1 MSYHWFK
8 KMLLSTS
15 ILILSSSSLG
25 LATHTVEAKD
35 NLNGEKPTTN
45 LNHNITSPSVNSEM
59 NNNETGTP
67 HESNQT
73 GNEGTG
79 SNSRDANPDSNN
91 VKPDSNNQNPS
102 TDSKPDPNN
111 QNPSPN
117 PKPDPDN
124 PKPKPDP
131 KPDPDKPKPN
141 PDPKP
146 DPDNPKPNP
155 DPKPDPNKPNPDP
168 KPDPDKP
175 KPNPNPKPDPNKPNP
190 NPSPDPDQ
198 PGDSNHSGGSK
209 NGGTWN
215 PNASDGSNQGQW
227 QPNGNQGNS
236 QNPTGNDFVSQR
248 FLALA
253 NGAYKY
259 NPYILNQI
267 NKLGKDYGE
276 VTDEDIYNIIRKQN
290 FSGNAYLNGL
300 QQQSNY
306 FRFQYFNPLKS
317 ERYYRNLDEQVLAL
331 ITGEIGSMPDLKK
344 PEDKPDSKQRSFEPH
359 EKDDFTVVKKQEDNK
374 KSASTAYSKSWLA
387 IVCSMMVVFSIML
400 FLFVKRNK
408 KKIKTNHSDDNPC
421 VIRFFYYGI
430 KM

>member
-102 TDSKPDPNN
+102 PDSKPDPD
-111 QNPSPN
+111 NPKPKPD
-117 PKPDPDN
+117 PKPDPDK

-146 DPDNPKPNP
+146 DPD
-155 DPKPDPNKPNPDP
+155 
-168 KPDPDKP
+168 
-175 KPNPNPKPDPNKPNP
+175 KPNP

-209 NGGTWN
+209 NGGTWH

-408 KKIKTNHSDDNPC
+408 KKNKNESQ
-421 VIRFFYYGI
+421 RR
-430 KM
+430 

>member
-1 MSYHWFK
+1 MSYDWFK

-15 ILILSSSSLG
+15 MLILSSSSLG

-45 LNHNITSPSVNSEM
+45 LNHNVTSPSVNSEM

-67 HESNQT
+67 HESNQA

-102 TDSKPDPNN
+102 PD
-111 QNPSPN
+111 
-117 PKPDPDN
+117 
-124 PKPKPDP
+124 
-131 KPDPDKPKPN
+131 
-141 PDPKP
+141 
-146 DPDNPKPNP
+146 
-155 DPKPDPNKPNPDP
+155 
-168 KPDPDKP
+168 
-175 KPNPNPKPDPNKPNP
+175 PNPNPKPDPNKPNP
-190 NPSPDPDQ
+190 NPSPNPNQ

-236 QNPTGNDFVSQR
+236 QNHTGNDFVSQR

-387 IVCSMMVVFSIML
+387 IVCSMIVVFSIML

-408 KKIKTNHSDDNPC
+408 KKNKNESQ
-421 VIRFFYYGI
+421 RR
-430 KM
+430 

>member
-45 LNHNITSPSVNSEM
+45 LNHNVTSPSVNSEI

-73 GNEGTG
+73 GNEGTN

-102 TDSKPDPNN
+102 SDSKPDPNN
-111 QNPSPN
+111 PN
-117 PKPDPDN
+117 PGPN
-124 PKPKPDP
+124 P

-141 PDPKP
+141 PDP
-146 DPDNPKPNP
+146 DS
-155 DPKPDPNKPNPDP
+155 

-190 NPSPDPDQ
+190 NPSPDPNQ

-267 NKLGKDYGE
+267 NQLGKEFGE

-408 KKIKTNHSDDNPC
+408 KKNKNESQ
-421 VIRFFYYGI
+421 RR
-430 KM
+430 

>member
-131 KPDPDKPKPN
+131 KPDPDKPK
-141 PDPKP
+141 
-146 DPDNPKPNP
+146 
-155 DPKPDPNKPNPDP
+155 
-168 KPDPDKP
+168 
-175 KPNPNPKPDPNKPNP
+175 PNPKPDPNKPNP

-408 KKIKTNHSDDNPC
+408 KKNKNESQ
-421 VIRFFYYGI
+421 RR
-430 KM
+430 

>member
-79 SNSRDANPDSNN
+79 SNSRDANPDSIN

-408 KKIKTNHSDDNPC
+408 KKNKNESQ
-421 VIRFFYYGI
+421 RR
-430 KM
+430 

>member
-1 MSYHWFK
+1 MSYDWFK

-15 ILILSSSSLG
+15 MLILSSSSLG

-45 LNHNITSPSVNSEM
+45 LNHNVTSPSVNSEM

-67 HESNQT
+67 HESNQA

-102 TDSKPDPNN
+102 PDSKPDPNN
-111 QNPSPN
+111 PNPGPN
-117 PKPDPDN
+117 PKPDPDK
-124 PKPKPDP
+124 PKPNPEPKPDPDKPKPNPEPKPDPDKPKPNPDP

-146 DPDNPKPNP
+146 DP
-155 DPKPDPNKPNPDP
+155 
-168 KPDPDKP
+168 
-175 KPNPNPKPDPNKPNP
+175 NPNPKPDPNKPNP
-190 NPSPDPDQ
+190 NPSPNPNQ
-198 PGDSNHSGGSK
+198 PGDSNYSGGSK

-236 QNPTGNDFVSQR
+236 QNHTGNDFVSQR

-387 IVCSMMVVFSIML
+387 IVCSMIVVFSIML

-408 KKIKTNHSDDNPC
+408 KKNKNESQ
-421 VIRFFYYGI
+421 RR
-430 KM
+430 

>member
-8 KMLLSTS
+8 KMLLSTNM
-15 ILILSSSSLG
+15 LILSSSSSLG

-45 LNHNITSPSVNSEM
+45 LNHNVTSPSVNSEM

-67 HESNQT
+67 HESNQA

-102 TDSKPDPNN
+102 PDSKPDPNN
-111 QNPSPN
+111 PNPGPN
-117 PKPDPDN
+117 PKPDPDK
-124 PKPKPDP
+124 PKPNPDP

-146 DPDNPKPNP
+146 DPN
-155 DPKPDPNKPNPDP
+155 
-168 KPDPDKP
+168 
-175 KPNPNPKPDPNKPNP
+175 PNPNPKPDPNKPNP
-190 NPSPDPDQ
+190 NPSPNPNQ
-198 PGDSNHSGGSK
+198 PGDSNQSGGSK

-267 NKLGKDYGE
+267 NQLGKEYGE

-408 KKIKTNHSDDNPC
+408 KKNKNESQ
-421 VIRFFYYGI
+421 RR
-430 KM
+430 

>member
-102 TDSKPDPNN
+102 TDPKPDPNN

-408 KKIKTNHSDDNPC
+408 KKNKNESQ
-421 VIRFFYYGI
+421 RR
-430 KM
+430 

>member
-1 MSYHWFK
+1 MSYDWFK

-15 ILILSSSSLG
+15 MLILSSSSLG

-45 LNHNITSPSVNSEM
+45 LNHNVTSPSVNSEM

-67 HESNQT
+67 HESNQA

-102 TDSKPDPNN
+102 PDSKPDPNN
-111 QNPSPN
+111 PNPGPN
-117 PKPDPDN
+117 PKPDPDK
-124 PKPKPDP
+124 PKPNPEPKPDPDKPKPNPEPKPDPDKPKPNPDP

-146 DPDNPKPNP
+146 DP
-155 DPKPDPNKPNPDP
+155 
-168 KPDPDKP
+168 
-175 KPNPNPKPDPNKPNP
+175 NPNPKPDPNKPNP
-190 NPSPDPDQ
+190 NPSLNPNQ

-236 QNPTGNDFVSQR
+236 QNHTGNDFVSQR

-387 IVCSMMVVFSIML
+387 IVCSMIVVFSIML

-408 KKIKTNHSDDNPC
+408 KKNKNESQ
-421 VIRFFYYGI
+421 RR
-430 KM
+430 

>member
-102 TDSKPDPNN
+102 TDSKPDP
-111 QNPSPN
+111 
-117 PKPDPDN
+117 DN

-131 KPDPDKPKPN
+131 KPDPDKP
-141 PDPKP
+141 
-146 DPDNPKPNP
+146 
-155 DPKPDPNKPNPDP
+155 KPNPDP

-408 KKIKTNHSDDNPC
+408 KKNKNESQ
-421 VIRFFYYGI
+421 RR
-430 KM
+430 

>member
-1 MSYHWFK
+1 MSREMSYDWFK

-15 ILILSSSSLG
+15 MLILSSSSLG

-45 LNHNITSPSVNSEM
+45 LNHNVTSPSVNSEM

-67 HESNQT
+67 HESNQA

-102 TDSKPDPNN
+102 PDSKPDPNN
-111 QNPSPN
+111 PNPGPN
-117 PKPDPDN
+117 PKPDPDK
-124 PKPKPDP
+124 PKPNPEPKPDPDKPKPNPEPKPDPDKPKPNPDP

-146 DPDNPKPNP
+146 DP
-155 DPKPDPNKPNPDP
+155 
-168 KPDPDKP
+168 
-175 KPNPNPKPDPNKPNP
+175 NPNPKPDPNKPNP
-190 NPSPDPDQ
+190 NPSPNPNQ

-236 QNPTGNDFVSQR
+236 QNHTGNDFVSQR

-387 IVCSMMVVFSIML
+387 IVCSMIVVFSIML

-408 KKIKTNHSDDNPC
+408 KKNKNESQ
-421 VIRFFYYGI
+421 RR
-430 KM
+430 

>member
-131 KPDPDKPKPN
+131 KPDPDK
-141 PDPKP
+141 
-146 DPDNPKPNP
+146 PKPNP

-408 KKIKTNHSDDNPC
+408 KKNKNESQ
-421 VIRFFYYGI
+421 RR
-430 KM
+430 

>member
-155 DPKPDPNKPNPDP
+155 NPKPDPNKPNPDP

-408 KKIKTNHSDDNPC
+408 KKNKNESQ
-421 VIRFFYYGI
+421 RR
-430 KM
+430 

>member
-25 LATHTVEAKD
+25 LATQTVEAKD

-45 LNHNITSPSVNSEM
+45 LNHNVTSPSVNSEI

-73 GNEGTG
+73 GNEGTD

-102 TDSKPDPNN
+102 PDSKPDPNN
-111 QNPSPN
+111 PNPGPN
-117 PKPDPDN
+117 PKPDPDKPKPNPEPKPDPDN

-131 KPDPDKPKPN
+131 KPDPDKP
-141 PDPKP
+141 
-146 DPDNPKPNP
+146 
-155 DPKPDPNKPNPDP
+155 
-168 KPDPDKP
+168 DPDKP
-175 KPNPNPKPDPNKPNP
+175 KPNPNPSPDPN
-190 NPSPDPDQ
+190 Q

-267 NKLGKDYGE
+267 NKLGKEFGE

-408 KKIKTNHSDDNPC
+408 KKNKNESQ
-421 VIRFFYYGI
+421 RR
-430 KM
+430 

>member
-111 QNPSPN
+111 QNPNPN

-124 PKPKPDP
+124 PKPK
-131 KPDPDKPKPN
+131 

-408 KKIKTNHSDDNPC
+408 KKNKNESQ
-421 VIRFFYYGI
+421 RR
-430 KM
+430 

>member
-15 ILILSSSSLG
+15 MLILSSSSLG

-35 NLNGEKPTTN
+35 NLNGEKSTTN
-45 LNHNITSPSVNSEM
+45 LNHNVTSPSVNSEM

-67 HESNQT
+67 HESNQA

-102 TDSKPDPNN
+102 PDSKPDPNN
-111 QNPSPN
+111 PNPGPN
-117 PKPDPDN
+117 PKPDPDK
-124 PKPKPDP
+124 PKPNPEPKPDPDKPKPNPDP

-146 DPDNPKPNP
+146 DPN
-155 DPKPDPNKPNPDP
+155 
-168 KPDPDKP
+168 
-175 KPNPNPKPDPNKPNP
+175 PNPNPKPDPNKPNP
-190 NPSPDPDQ
+190 NPSPNPNQ
-198 PGDSNHSGGSK
+198 PGDSNQSGGSK

-267 NKLGKDYGE
+267 NQLGKEYGE

-408 KKIKTNHSDDNPC
+408 KKNKNESQ
-421 VIRFFYYGI
+421 RR
-430 KM
+430 

>member
-141 PDPKP
+141 SDPKP

-408 KKIKTNHSDDNPC
+408 KKNKNESQ
-421 VIRFFYYGI
+421 RR
-430 KM
+430 

>member
-141 PDPKP
+141 P
-146 DPDNPKPNP
+146 
-155 DPKPDPNKPNPDP
+155 
-168 KPDPDKP
+168 
-175 KPNPNPKPDPNKPNP
+175 NPKPDPNKPNP

-198 PGDSNHSGGSK
+198 PRDSNHSGGSK

-408 KKIKTNHSDDNPC
+408 KKNKNESQ
-421 VIRFFYYGI
+421 RR
-430 KM
+430 

>member
-102 TDSKPDPNN
+102 PDSKPDPNN

-117 PKPDPDN
+117 PKPDPD
-124 PKPKPDP
+124 
-131 KPDPDKPKPN
+131 KPKPN

-146 DPDNPKPNP
+146 DPYNP
-155 DPKPDPNKPNPDP
+155 KPNPDP

-175 KPNPNPKPDPNKPNP
+175 KPNP

-209 NGGTWN
+209 NGGTWH

-359 EKDDFTVVKKQEDNK
+359 EKDDFSVVKKQEDNK

-408 KKIKTNHSDDNPC
+408 KKNKNESQ
-421 VIRFFYYGI
+421 RR
-430 KM
+430 

>member
-102 TDSKPDPNN
+102 TD
-111 QNPSPN
+111 
-117 PKPDPDN
+117 
-124 PKPKPDP
+124 P
-131 KPDPDKPKPN
+131 KPDPDKP
-141 PDPKP
+141 
-146 DPDNPKPNP
+146 
-155 DPKPDPNKPNPDP
+155 KPNPDP

-408 KKIKTNHSDDNPC
+408 KKNKNESQ
-421 VIRFFYYGI
+421 RR
-430 KM
+430 

>member
-73 GNEGTG
+73 GNERTG

-124 PKPKPDP
+124 PKPK
-131 KPDPDKPKPN
+131 
-141 PDPKP
+141 
-146 DPDNPKPNP
+146 
-155 DPKPDPNKPNPDP
+155 PDP

-408 KKIKTNHSDDNPC
+408 KKNKNESQ
-421 VIRFFYYGI
+421 RR
-430 KM
+430 

>member
-146 DPDNPKPNP
+146 DPDNPKPN
-155 DPKPDPNKPNPDP
+155 
-168 KPDPDKP
+168 
-175 KPNPNPKPDPNKPNP
+175 PDPNKPNP

-408 KKIKTNHSDDNPC
+408 KKNKNESQ
-421 VIRFFYYGI
+421 RR
-430 KM
+430 

>member
-67 HESNQT
+67 HKSNQT
-73 GNEGTG
+73 GNEETG

-102 TDSKPDPNN
+102 PDSKPDSNN

-117 PKPDPDN
+117 PKPNPDN

-146 DPDNPKPNP
+146 DPDNP
-155 DPKPDPNKPNPDP
+155 
-168 KPDPDKP
+168 
-175 KPNPNPKPDPNKPNP
+175 KPNP

-236 QNPTGNDFVSQR
+236 QNTTGNDFVSQR

-344 PEDKPDSKQRSFEPH
+344 PEDKPDSKHRSFEPH

-408 KKIKTNHSDDNPC
+408 KKNKNESQ
-421 VIRFFYYGI
+421 RR
-430 KM
+430 

>member
-141 PDPKP
+141 P
-146 DPDNPKPNP
+146 
-155 DPKPDPNKPNPDP
+155 
-168 KPDPDKP
+168 
-175 KPNPNPKPDPNKPNP
+175 NPKPDPNKPNP
-190 NPSPDPDQ
+190 NPLPDPDQ

-408 KKIKTNHSDDNPC
+408 KKNKNESQ
-421 VIRFFYYGI
+421 RR
-430 KM
+430 

>member
-141 PDPKP
+141 PNPKP
-146 DPDNPKPNP
+146 D
-155 DPKPDPNKPNPDP
+155 
-168 KPDPDKP
+168 
-175 KPNPNPKPDPNKPNP
+175 PDPNKPNP

-408 KKIKTNHSDDNPC
+408 KKNKNESQ
-421 VIRFFYYGI
+421 RR
-430 KM
+430 

>member
-45 LNHNITSPSVNSEM
+45 LNHNVTSPSVNSEI

-73 GNEGTG
+73 GNEGTN

-102 TDSKPDPNN
+102 SDSKPDPNN
-111 QNPSPN
+111 PN
-117 PKPDPDN
+117 PGPN
-124 PKPKPDP
+124 P

-141 PDPKP
+141 
-146 DPDNPKPNP
+146 
-155 DPKPDPNKPNPDP
+155 PNPDP

-190 NPSPDPDQ
+190 NPSPDPNQ

-267 NKLGKDYGE
+267 NQLGKEFGE

-408 KKIKTNHSDDNPC
+408 KKNKNESQ
-421 VIRFFYYGI
+421 RR
-430 KM
+430 

>member
-25 LATHTVEAKD
+25 LATYTVEAKD

-111 QNPSPN
+111 QNPSP
-117 PKPDPDN
+117 
-124 PKPKPDP
+124 KPKPDP
-131 KPDPDKPKPN
+131 KPDPDKP
-141 PDPKP
+141 
-146 DPDNPKPNP
+146 
-155 DPKPDPNKPNPDP
+155 KPNPDP

-198 PGDSNHSGGSK
+198 HGDSNHSGGSK

-408 KKIKTNHSDDNPC
+408 KKNKNESQ
-421 VIRFFYYGI
+421 RR
-430 KM
+430 

>member
-45 LNHNITSPSVNSEM
+45 LNHNVTSPSVNSEI

-73 GNEGTG
+73 GNEGTN

-102 TDSKPDPNN
+102 SDSKPDPNN
-111 QNPSPN
+111 PNPGPN
-117 PKPDPDN
+117 PKPDPD
-124 PKPKPDP
+124 
-131 KPDPDKPKPN
+131 KPN
-141 PDPKP
+141 P
-146 DPDNPKPNP
+146 NP
-155 DPKPDPNKPNPDP
+155 DPDP

-190 NPSPDPDQ
+190 NPSPDPNQ

-267 NKLGKDYGE
+267 NQLGKEFGE

-408 KKIKTNHSDDNPC
+408 KKNKNESQ
-421 VIRFFYYGI
+421 RR
-430 KM
+430 

>member
-15 ILILSSSSLG
+15 ILILSSSSSLG
-25 LATHTVEAKD
+25 LATHTVEAKY

-102 TDSKPDPNN
+102 PDSKPDPNN
-111 QNPSPN
+111 PNPGPD

-131 KPDPDKPKPN
+131 KPDPDKPKPDPDKPKPN
-141 PDPKP
+141 PDTKP
-146 DPDNPKPNP
+146 DPDKPKPNP
-155 DPKPDPNKPNPDP
+155 DPKPDPDT
-168 KPDPDKP
+168 KPDPD
-175 KPNPNPKPDPNKPNP
+175 KPNP
-190 NPSPDPDQ
+190 NPSPNPNQ

-236 QNPTGNDFVSQR
+236 QNPTGNDFLSQR

-408 KKIKTNHSDDNPC
+408 KKNKNESQ
-421 VIRFFYYGI
+421 RR
-430 KM
+430 

>member
-1 MSYHWFK
+1 MSYDWFK

-15 ILILSSSSLG
+15 MLILSSSSLG

-45 LNHNITSPSVNSEM
+45 LNHNVTSPSVNSEM

-67 HESNQT
+67 HESNQA

-102 TDSKPDPNN
+102 PDSKPDPNN
-111 QNPSPN
+111 PNPGPN
-117 PKPDPDN
+117 PKPDPDK

-146 DPDNPKPNP
+146 DP
-155 DPKPDPNKPNPDP
+155 
-168 KPDPDKP
+168 
-175 KPNPNPKPDPNKPNP
+175 NPNPKPDPNKPNP
-190 NPSPDPDQ
+190 NPSPNPNQ

-236 QNPTGNDFVSQR
+236 QNHTGNDFVSQR

-387 IVCSMMVVFSIML
+387 IVCSMIVVFSIML

-408 KKIKTNHSDDNPC
+408 KKNKNESQ
-421 VIRFFYYGI
+421 RR
-430 KM
+430 

>member
-124 PKPKPDP
+124 PKPNPDP

-141 PDPKP
+141 
-146 DPDNPKPNP
+146 
-155 DPKPDPNKPNPDP
+155 
-168 KPDPDKP
+168 
-175 KPNPNPKPDPNKPNP
+175 PNPNPKPDPNKPNP

-408 KKIKTNHSDDNPC
+408 KKNKNESQ
-421 VIRFFYYGI
+421 RR
-430 KM
+430 

>member
-15 ILILSSSSLG
+15 MLILSSSSIG

-45 LNHNITSPSVNSEM
+45 LNHNVTSPSVNSEM

-73 GNEGTG
+73 GDEGTG

-91 VKPDSNNQNPS
+91 VKPDSNN
-102 TDSKPDPNN
+102 
-111 QNPSPN
+111 PN
-117 PKPDPDN
+117 PG
-124 PKPKPDP
+124 
-131 KPDPDKPKPN
+131 PN
-141 PDPKP
+141 
-146 DPDNPKPNP
+146 
-155 DPKPDPNKPNPDP
+155 P

-175 KPNPNPKPDPNKPNP
+175 KPNPNPKPDPDKPKPNPEPKPDPNKPNP
-190 NPSPDPDQ
+190 SPNPNQ

-227 QPNGNQGNS
+227 QPNGNQRNL

-267 NKLGKDYGE
+267 NQLGKEYGE

-408 KKIKTNHSDDNPC
+408 KKNKNESQ
-421 VIRFFYYGI
+421 RR
-430 KM
+430 

>member
-141 PDPKP
+141 P
-146 DPDNPKPNP
+146 
-155 DPKPDPNKPNPDP
+155 
-168 KPDPDKP
+168 
-175 KPNPNPKPDPNKPNP
+175 NPKPDPNKPNP

-198 PGDSNHSGGSK
+198 HGDSNHSGGSK

-215 PNASDGSNQGQW
+215 PNDSDGSNQGQW

-408 KKIKTNHSDDNPC
+408 KKNKNESQ
-421 VIRFFYYGI
+421 RR
-430 KM
+430 

>member
-15 ILILSSSSLG
+15 MLILSSSSIG

-45 LNHNITSPSVNSEM
+45 LNHNVTSPSVNSEM

-73 GNEGTG
+73 GDEGTG

-91 VKPDSNNQNPS
+91 VKPDSNN
-102 TDSKPDPNN
+102 
-111 QNPSPN
+111 PN
-117 PKPDPDN
+117 PG
-124 PKPKPDP
+124 
-131 KPDPDKPKPN
+131 PN
-141 PDPKP
+141 
-146 DPDNPKPNP
+146 
-155 DPKPDPNKPNPDP
+155 P

-175 KPNPNPKPDPNKPNP
+175 KPNPNPKPDPDKPKPNPEPKPDPDEPKPNPDPKPDPDKPKPNPEPKPDPNPNPKPDPNKPNP
-190 NPSPDPDQ
+190 SPNPNQ

-227 QPNGNQGNS
+227 QPNGNQRNL

-267 NKLGKDYGE
+267 NQLGKEYGE

-408 KKIKTNHSDDNPC
+408 KKNKNESQ
-421 VIRFFYYGI
+421 RR
-430 KM
+430 

>member
-15 ILILSSSSLG
+15 MLILSSSSSSLG

-45 LNHNITSPSVNSEM
+45 LNHNVTSPSVNSEM

-67 HESNQT
+67 HESNQA

-102 TDSKPDPNN
+102 PDSKPDPNN
-111 QNPSPN
+111 PNPGPN
-117 PKPDPDN
+117 PKPDPD
-124 PKPKPDP
+124 KPKPNPEP

-146 DPDNPKPNP
+146 DP
-155 DPKPDPNKPNPDP
+155 
-168 KPDPDKP
+168 
-175 KPNPNPKPDPNKPNP
+175 NPNPKPDPNKPNP
-190 NPSPDPDQ
+190 NPSPNPNQ
-198 PGDSNHSGGSK
+198 PGDSNQSGGSK

-267 NKLGKDYGE
+267 NQLGKEYGE

-408 KKIKTNHSDDNPC
+408 KKNKNESQ
-421 VIRFFYYGI
+421 RR
-430 KM
+430 

>member
-15 ILILSSSSLG
+15 MLILSSSSIG

-45 LNHNITSPSVNSEM
+45 LNHNVTSPSVNSEM

-73 GNEGTG
+73 GDEGTG

-91 VKPDSNNQNPS
+91 VKPDSNN
-102 TDSKPDPNN
+102 
-111 QNPSPN
+111 PN
-117 PKPDPDN
+117 PG
-124 PKPKPDP
+124 
-131 KPDPDKPKPN
+131 PN
-141 PDPKP
+141 
-146 DPDNPKPNP
+146 
-155 DPKPDPNKPNPDP
+155 P

-175 KPNPNPKPDPNKPNP
+175 KPNPNPKPDPDKPKPNPEPKPDPDKPKPNPEPKPDPNPNPKPDPNKPNP
-190 NPSPDPDQ
+190 NPSPNPNQ

-227 QPNGNQGNS
+227 QPNGNQRNL

-267 NKLGKDYGE
+267 NQLGKEYGE

-408 KKIKTNHSDDNPC
+408 KKNKNESQ
-421 VIRFFYYGI
+421 RR
-430 KM
+430 

>member
-8 KMLLSTS
+8 KTILSTS

-45 LNHNITSPSVNSEM
+45 LNHNVTSPSINSEI

-79 SNSRDANPDSNN
+79 SNSRDANTDSNN
-91 VKPDSNNQNPS
+91 VKPDSE
-102 TDSKPDPNN
+102 
-111 QNPSPN
+111 
-117 PKPDPDN
+117 
-124 PKPKPDP
+124 
-131 KPDPDKPKPN
+131 
-141 PDPKP
+141 
-146 DPDNPKPNP
+146 NPKPNP
-155 DPKPDPNKPNPDP
+155 EP

-175 KPNPNPKPDPNKPNP
+175 KPNPNPNPYPNNP
-190 NPSPDPDQ
+190 NQ
-198 PGDSNHSGGSK
+198 PGGSNSADGSK

-267 NKLGKDYGE
+267 NQLGKDYGE

-359 EKDDFTVVKKQEDNK
+359 EKDDFTVVKKQEENK
-374 KSASTAYSKSWLA
+374 KSATTVYSKSWIA

-408 KKIKTNHSDDNPC
+408 KKNKNESQ
-421 VIRFFYYGI
+421 RR
-430 KM
+430 

>member
-1 MSYHWFK
+1 MSYDWFK
-8 KMLLSTS
+8 KMLLLTS
-15 ILILSSSSLG
+15 MLILSSSSLG

-45 LNHNITSPSVNSEM
+45 LNHNVTSPSVNSEM

-67 HESNQT
+67 HESNQA

-102 TDSKPDPNN
+102 PDSKPDPNN
-111 QNPSPN
+111 PNPGPN
-117 PKPDPDN
+117 PKPDPDK
-124 PKPKPDP
+124 PKPNPEPKPDPDKPKPNPEPKPDPDKPKPNPDP

-146 DPDNPKPNP
+146 DP
-155 DPKPDPNKPNPDP
+155 
-168 KPDPDKP
+168 
-175 KPNPNPKPDPNKPNP
+175 NPNPKPDPNKPNP
-190 NPSPDPDQ
+190 NPSPNPNQ

-236 QNPTGNDFVSQR
+236 QNHTGNDFVSQR

-387 IVCSMMVVFSIML
+387 IVCSMIVVFSIML

-408 KKIKTNHSDDNPC
+408 KKNKNESQ
-421 VIRFFYYGI
+421 RR
-430 KM
+430 